1 MATEIIFPR
10 VDMDM
15 AAGRIGRWLVDEGA
29 PVKAGEPLF
38 EIETDKA
45 AMEIEAPASG
55 VVRGVKAA
63 DGAEVEVGAAIG
75 WIVADGEAWEGQGS
89 ALDGVPFA
97 QAQGPTLGAAPPDP
111 PDFSDGFQ
119 RRSPLAGSSRE
130 ADRWAELQPLRATPL
145 ARREAKRRGLDLASV
160 RGSGPN
166 GRIVSGDL
174 AVVPASP
181 GVHRQWF
188 GVRSGTPV
196 VLLHGFGADLSTWCH
211 VWPLLQAHRILAI
224 DLPGHGRSVVPGQ
237 ARLEALVDAVQSV
250 LDEEGVSRLHLV
262 GHSLGGA
269 VALALAA
276 AGTVELRSLVL
287 LAPAGLGP
295 EINGDFLRGFARA
308 EQEASL
314 APWLCQ
320 LFADQS
326 HVTPSFVRAVLRT
339 RADPALR
346 EYQRALI
353 DALFPDGVQAHSWRC
368 ALDHVSVPT
377 KVVWGTGDRVIPAR
391 HGRGLPGRVGLHVI
405 ACGHQPQVE
414 APALVAF
421 LIAEAVAAGSQV

>member
-15 AAGRIGRWLVDEGA
+15 AAGRIGRWLAAEGSQ
-29 PVKAGEPLF
+29 VTRGEPLF

-55 VVRGVKAA
+55 VLRGVKAA
-63 DGAEVEVGAAIG
+63 DGAEVKVGAGVG
-75 WIVADGEAWEGQGS
+75 WIVAEGEAWEGQGS
-89 ALDGVPFA
+89 ALDL
-97 QAQGPTLGAAPPDP
+97 LGAAPPDP
-111 PDFSDGFQ
+111 RDSSDGFQ
-119 RRSPLAGSSRE
+119 RRPPLAGLG
-130 ADRWAELQPLRATPL
+130 AEPQPSLRATPL
-145 ARREAKRRGLDLASV
+145 ARREARRRGLDLASV

-174 AVVPASP
+174 AVAPASP

-188 GVRSGTPV
+188 GVGSGTPV
-196 VLLHGFGADLSTWCH
+196 VLLHGFGADLSTWRG
-211 VWPLLQAHRILAI
+211 VWPLLEAQHRMLAI
-224 DLPGHGRSVVPGQ
+224 DLPGHGRSEVPAQ

-269 VALALAA
+269 VALALAET
-276 AGTVELRSLVL
+276 GTIELRSLVL

-295 EINGDFLRGFARA
+295 EINGDFLRGYARA
-308 EQEASL
+308 GQEASL

-320 LFADQS
+320 LFTDAS
-326 HVTPSFVRAVLRT
+326 LVTPSLVRAVLRT

-346 EYQRALI
+346 DYQLALI
-353 DALFPDGVQAHSWRC
+353 DELFPDGTQAHSTRG

-377 KVVWGTGDRVIPAR
+377 KVVWGTGDRIIPAR

-405 ACGHQPQVE
+405 ACGHQPHVE
-414 APALVAF
+414 APALVAS
-421 LIAEAVAAGSQV
+421 LIAEAVTAGSRV

>member
-15 AAGRIGRWLVDEGA
+15 VAGRIGRWLVDEGA

-63 DGAEVEVGAAIG
+63 DGAEVKVGAAIG
-75 WIVADGEAWEGQGS
+75 WIVADGEAWEGQG
-89 ALDGVPFA
+89 LCPWT
-97 QAQGPTLGAAPPDP
+97 PLGAAPPDP
-111 PDFSDGFQ
+111 RDSSDGFQ
-119 RRSPLAGSSRE
+119 RRPPLAGLG
-130 ADRWAELQPLRATPL
+130 AEPQPLRATPL
-145 ARREAKRRGLDLASV
+145 ARREARRRGLDLASV

-196 VLLHGFGADLSTWCH
+196 VLLHGFGAELSTWCR
-211 VWPLLQAHRILAI
+211 VWPLLEAQHRMLAI
-224 DLPGHGRSVVPGQ
+224 DLPGHGRSEVPAQ

-269 VALALAA
+269 VALALAE

-295 EINGDFLRGFARA
+295 EINGDFLRGYARA
-308 EQEASL
+308 GQEGSL
-314 APWLCQ
+314 APWLRQ

-326 HVTPSFVRAVLRT
+326 HVTPSFVRAVLRM

-346 EYQRALI
+346 EYQRALV
-353 DALFPDGVQAHSWRC
+353 DALFPDGTQAHSLRG

-391 HGRGLPGRVGLHVI
+391 HGRGLPGRAGLHVI
-405 ACGHQPQVE
+405 ACGHQPHVE
-414 APALVAF
+414 APALVAS
-421 LIAEAVAAGSQV
+421 LIVEAVTAGSQV